1 LYRAGTNNSL
11 KYLRS
16 QNTEQ
21 ERLKKWCNIEQ
32 EMSEDDFSSVVRE
45 EVLRKLLLL
54 IEQLPEERRKIILM
68 SMENMSGEEIAN
80 KLGVTIHTVKQQ
92 KYRAYKFI
100 KEQLGEHW
108 IIALYFF
115 L

>member
-1 LYRAGTNNSL
+1 
-11 KYLRS
+11 
-16 QNTEQ
+16 
-21 ERLKKWCNIEQ
+21 
-32 EMSEDDFSSVVRE
+32 M
-45 EVLRKLLLL
+45 
-54 IEQLPEERRKIILM
+54 M
-68 SMENMSGEEIAN
+68 SMENMSGEEIAQ